1 MPRLRVNPGTPGQ
14 YEIPLHPGVVTIGR
28 GAACQCRVEH
38 ESVSGTHCQLILQGG
53 RLAVK
58 DLQSTNGTFVDGA
71 PVQTAVLTSG
81 QRLRLGSV
89 EMDFI
94 DESPRPQP
102 AAPPPKE
109 EIVPV
114 LPPPRLHI
122 APHEPA
128 AIMPQAAPSPI
139 LVDEYSVPV
148 EGPAYCKYH
157 PRSPAAWMCPQCRL
171 DYCELCVSSR
181 PGGSRSGKFCRR
193 CSGECV
199 ARVIHIVPTNI
210 LEGNF
215 FAKLPGAFLYPFNG
229 DGIYLLVSG
238 TVFYAVLDF
247 MGSFAPRLRVYL
259 EVIVLGYLF
268 AYLKKIAQAS
278 AQGEAENPGWPDLGE
293 IWSDIVLPFTQLLG
307 CFAICLGPAL
317 GLMSWIGWGEVLS
330 GTADPWMLGLVA
342 LTAVVGAATLPMA
355 VLAVAMFDTL
365 EALNPFV
372 IFPAMLKVPVEYL
385 AVLTVTGA
393 IVMVQIGKLYLLKL
407 AIPIPVAPSLI
418 GSMISFYL
426 MMVEVRMLGLMY
438 RAKRQELGWFAR
450 S

>member
-14 YEIPLHPGVVTIGR
+14 YEILLKPGVVTIGR

-38 ESVSGTHCQLILQGG
+38 ESVSGTHGQLILQGG
-53 RLAVK
+53 SLAVK
-58 DLQSTNGTFVDGA
+58 DLQSTNGTFVDGV
-71 PVQTAVLTSG
+71 PVQSAVLTSG

-94 DESPRPQP
+94 DESPRPRP
-102 AAPPPKE
+102 IAPPP
-109 EIVPV
+109 IVETVSV

-122 APHEPA
+122 AAHEATALPPA
-128 AIMPQAAPSPI
+128 APPPI

-148 EGPAYCKYH
+148 EGPAHCKYH

-171 DYCELCVSSR
+171 DFCDLCVSSR

-193 CSGECV
+193 CSSECV

-215 FAKLPGAFLYPFNG
+215 FAKLPGAFLYPFKGNG
-229 DGIYLLVSG
+229 LYLLLVG
-238 TVFYAVLDF
+238 AVCYAVMD
-247 MGSFAPRLRVYL
+247 MAGSFLWRLKI
-259 EVIVLGYLF
+259 IVLGYLF
-268 AYLKKIAQAS
+268 AYLQKIIHAS
-278 AQGEAENPGWPDLGE
+278 AQGEAENPGWPDFGD

-307 CFAICLGPAL
+307 CFAMCLGPAL
-317 GLMSWIGWGEVLS
+317 GLIFWCFDWSQVLS

-342 LTAVVGAATLPMA
+342 LTALVGAATLPMA

-365 EALNPFV
+365 AALNPFV

-385 AVLTVTGA
+385 VVLTVTGA

-407 AIPIPVAPSLI
+407 AIPLPLVPSLL

-438 RAKRQELGWFAR
+438 RAKRHELGWFAR